1 MEQRKLRNS
10 LARRGRK
17 PRRTQQGDSA
27 QERGKQGS
35 EASSTA
41 SRAGAGC
48 GMGERAEGRGHE
60 LGRTEGSYMEV
71 ARSGDFEGRT
81 SGESRR
87 TPGLRPLMGRGS
99 SGAGEPVGEDAMGMR
114 EVRAQRGLELKGDR
128 RWARQPGD
136 RAPWASAGSF

>member
-17 PRRTQQGDSA
+17 PRRTQQGDGA

-60 LGRTEGSYMEV
+60 LRRTEGSSMEV

-87 TPGLRPLMGRGS
+87 TPGLRQLTGRGS
-99 SGAGEPVGEDAMGMR
+99 SGAGEPAGEDAMGMR
-114 EVRAQRGLELKGDR
+114 EVRAQRVS
-128 RWARQPGD
+128 
-136 RAPWASAGSF
+136 RAGRAGYGFQRTAEQRD